1 MGDPEDKAN
10 RAIERMN
17 ATWVR
22 AGRSQ
27 YEAGIGSAVLALI
40 EQGDSLTAESII
52 SYLQQEIESGAELII
67 RSRNEAAQE
76 ALQAAVQKNC
86 Q

>member
-1 MGDPEDKAN
+1 MGDAEDKAKKV
-10 RAIERMN
+10 IERMN
-17 ATWVR
+17 ATWAR

-27 YEAGIGSAVLALI
+27 YEAGIGAAVLALI
-40 EQGDSLTAESII
+40 ERGDSLAAESII

-67 RSRNEAAQE
+67 RSRNEAAEE
-76 ALQAAVQKNC
+76 ALRAAVQKNC